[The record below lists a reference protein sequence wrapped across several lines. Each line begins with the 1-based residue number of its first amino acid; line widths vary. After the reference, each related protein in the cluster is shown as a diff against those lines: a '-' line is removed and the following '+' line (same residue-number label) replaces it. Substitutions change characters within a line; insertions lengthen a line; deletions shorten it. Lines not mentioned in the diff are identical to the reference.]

1 MSLALGQAPNDIA
14 FQLTG
19 RDYPEEEAGKRSC
32 PMEAATPVLA
42 LSALYVGL
50 LLDLRRRGRAIPRW
64 RVTAFAAGVA
74 LLGLALAAPLE
85 GRFATHMLQHL
96 LIGDLAPLCLVL
108 GVDGPLLRPLLAVH
122 AVQRLRPL
130 AHPLVALPLWAINLV
145 CWHLPVLY
153 DAALRHGD
161 VHALQHAMFFTCG
174 TLLWAALLEPLP
186 GPRWFTS
193 ARKLLYMAAMWLV
206 MLGLSQVFLW
216 STTALY
222 LGYSVGDQRAGGGV
236 MLFEGSAVMIGVAV
250 WLLWRVVGERGYGA
264 PMTPTL

>member
-1 MSLALGQAPNDIA
+1 
-14 FQLTG
+14 
-19 RDYPEEEAGKRSC
+19 
-32 PMEAATPVLA
+32 
-42 LSALYVGL
+42 
-50 LLDLRRRGRAIPRW
+50 
-64 RVTAFAAGVA
+64 
-74 LLGLALAAPLE
+74 
-85 GRFATHMLQHL
+85 
-96 LIGDLAPLCLVL
+96 
-108 GVDGPLLRPLLAVH
+108 
-122 AVQRLRPL
+122 
-130 AHPLVALPLWAINLV
+130 
-145 CWHLPVLY
+145 
-153 DAALRHGD
+153 
-161 VHALQHAMFFTCG
+161 MFFTCG

-193 ARKLLYMAAMWLV
+193 ARKLLYVAAMWLV